1 MAYGD
6 GQMDVKEELIDSI
19 REGILEIQEQNTKT
33 HSILSKS
40 NPEKVAEILY
50 LHATGVTQTQMR
62 NKYGLKRETIVN
74 VLLDYADFTGK
85 WKQLG
90 SKIRGRAFLELS
102 SLEEDLIEKLRERME
117 AGEIKASFKDLLPL
131 AVALEKAEKGSN
143 TFRGEASSI
152 VEERKVVSQ
161 EDYEATVKAAKERL
175 ANMKKAEVVV
185 ESESSV

>member
-1 MAYGD
+1 
-6 GQMDVKEELIDSI
+6 
-19 REGILEIQEQNTKT
+19 
-33 HSILSKS
+33 
-40 NPEKVAEILY
+40 
-50 LHATGVTQTQMR
+50 MR

-117 AGEIKASFKDLLPL
+117 AGEIKATFKDLLPL

-152 VEERKVVSQ
+152 VEERKVFSQ
-161 EDYEATVKAAKERL
+161 EDYEATVKAARERL
-175 ANMKKAEVVV
+175 ANMKKAEVVI
-185 ESESSV
+185 ESES

>member
-1 MAYGD
+1 
-6 GQMDVKEELIDSI
+6 MDAKEELIDSI
-19 REGILEIQEQNTKT
+19 REGILEIQEHNPKNN
-33 HSILSKS
+33 SVLSKS

-50 LHATGVTQTQMR
+50 LHATGVTQTRMR
-62 NKYGLKRETIVN
+62 TKYGLKRETIVN
-74 VLLDYADFTGK
+74 VLLDYADFTGN

-102 SLEEDLIEKLRERME
+102 SLEEDLIEQLRERME
-117 AGEIKASFKDLLPL
+117 SGEIKASFKDLLPL

-143 TFRGEASSI
+143 TFRGEASTI

-161 EDYEATVKAAKERL
+161 EDYEATVKAARERI

-185 ESESSV
+185 DQEV